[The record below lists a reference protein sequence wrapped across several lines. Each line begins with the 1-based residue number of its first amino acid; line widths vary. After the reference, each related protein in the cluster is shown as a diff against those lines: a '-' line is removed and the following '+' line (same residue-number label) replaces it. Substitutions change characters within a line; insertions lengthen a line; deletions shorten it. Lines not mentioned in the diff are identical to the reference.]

1 MFLSLNCCLFISSH
15 ARLQHIWIV
24 CYGHLTENRLD
35 LDISG
40 KVSGKIKEEQVRSR
54 LCKKNRDQER
64 SRCNRQHQAGSNNI
78 KRVHVR
84 KVGSEKINA
93 EHVRSRGSK
102 GFMYEK
108 EGSGNMENI
117 TSTEIL

>member
-1 MFLSLNCCLFISSH
+1 MDCL
-15 ARLQHIWIV
+15 L
-24 CYGHLTENRLD
+24 GHLTENRLD
-35 LDISG
+35 LDTSETRLDTSG
-40 KVSGKIKEEQVRSR
+40 KGPGKIKKEQVRSG
-54 LCKKNRDQER
+54 LCKKTKDQER
-64 SRCNRQHQAGSNNI
+64 SNCNRQHQAGSNNI

-108 EGSGNMENI
+108 EGSGKINMENI